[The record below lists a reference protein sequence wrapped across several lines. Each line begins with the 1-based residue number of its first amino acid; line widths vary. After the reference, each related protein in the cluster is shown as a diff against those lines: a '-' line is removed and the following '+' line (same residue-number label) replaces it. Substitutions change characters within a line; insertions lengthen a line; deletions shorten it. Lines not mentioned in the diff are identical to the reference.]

1 MLSHPFRRLLAVSS
15 CLRIADQLMVAGVP
29 LAAAAVFKLPEDQI
43 GAMVAAQGSAWLLM
57 SLPAGVAIDRIA
69 PLLGLQRALVLSCL
83 GFLVAI
89 AGQIW
94 GSPVVFTFGAFLTA
108 AAIVIGFLS
117 EGASLQRLVEPQGL
131 GQANARIQII
141 QSIAMLTGPMVMGLL
156 MAQGYPLSG
165 LLIALGL
172 VLLGLALAAG
182 FPKQEPPPPRQ
193 RLLLQEVKEGF
204 AFVLAQPL
212 LRGIVACAL
221 FWNTAFLALAAVFVP
236 YALRRLEMDTASI
249 GLAQSAMGLGSLL
262 AALTAGKAMTALP
275 PRFLLFF
282 GPASS
287 TLAAALLLAAPTLG
301 GFSSSVTVYFL
312 LGFGPILWFVCQNTI
327 RQLVTPKG
335 LLGRVGAVIQLAI
348 YGVRS
353 IGAIMGGIMAA
364 RYGMEAAL
372 LLITALFAV
381 STLTIPLSAL
391 GGLSAMPHS
400 EGSPASSPR

>member
-1 MLSHPFRRLLAVSS
+1 
-15 CLRIADQLMVAGVP
+15 MVAGVP

-43 GAMVAAQGSAWLLM
+43 GAMVAAQGSAWLFM
-57 SLPAGVAIDRIA
+57 SLPAGVMIDRIA
-69 PLLGLQRALVLSCL
+69 PLQGVKRALALSAV
-83 GFLVAI
+83 GFAI
-89 AGQIW
+89 AITGQAL
-94 GSPVVFTFGAFLTA
+94 GSAILFTFGAFLTA
-108 AAIVIGFLS
+108 AAVVIGFLS

-131 GQANARIQII
+131 GKANAAIQII
-141 QSIAMLTGPMVMGLL
+141 QSVAMLAGPSLMGFL
-156 MAQGYPLSG
+156 MARGYPLSG
-165 LLIALGL
+165 LCIALAL
-172 VLLGLALAAG
+172 ALLGLALGAG
-182 FPKQEPPPPRQ
+182 FPAQEPPPPRE

-204 AFVLAQPL
+204 AFVMTQPL

-236 YALRRLEMDTASI
+236 YALRHLAMDTASI

-262 AALTAGKAMTALP
+262 AALTAAKAMTALP
-275 PRFLLFF
+275 PRLLLFF

-287 TLAAALLLAAPTLG
+287 TLAVVLLIAAPQLG
-301 GFSSSVTVYFL
+301 GFAASAAVYFL

-353 IGAIMGGIMAA
+353 IGALAGGVVAA
-364 RYGMEAAL
+364 RFGL
-372 LLITALFAV
+372 DTALWMITILFAL

-391 GGLSAMPHS
+391 GRLAAMPRS
-400 EGSPASSPR
+400 EG

>member
-1 MLSHPFRRLLAVSS
+1 MLPNPFHRLLAVSS

-29 LAAAAVFKLPEDQI
+29 LAAAAIFKLPDDQI

-69 PLLGLQRALVLSCL
+69 PLLGLQRALALSCT

-89 AGQIW
+89 AGQVL

-117 EGASLQRLVEPQGL
+117 EGASLQRLVEPEGL
-131 GQANARIQII
+131 GQANAAIQII
-141 QSIAMLTGPMVMGLL
+141 QSIAMLAGPTLMGLL
-156 MAQGYPLSG
+156 MAHGYPLSG
-165 LLIALGL
+165 LMIALGL

-182 FPKQEPPPPRQ
+182 FPAQEPPPPRQ
-193 RLLLQEVKEGF
+193 RLVLQEVKEGF

-221 FWNTAFLALAAVFVP
+221 FWNTAFLALAAIFVP
-236 YALRRLEMDTASI
+236 YALRHLDMDTASI
-249 GLAQSAMGLGSLL
+249 GFAQSAMGLGSLL
-262 AALTAGKAMTALP
+262 AAFTAAKAMTVLP

-287 TLAAALLLAAPTLG
+287 TLAAMLLLAAPTLG
-301 GFSSSVTVYFL
+301 GFPSSLTVYFL

-353 IGAIMGGIMAA
+353 IGAMVGGIVAA

-372 LLITALFAV
+372 LLITVLFAL

-391 GGLSAMPHS
+391 GRLSAMPRS
-400 EGSPASSPR
+400 EG